1 MRKVTACTLALL
13 ATVVVVFG
21 QPRSDSVKVY
31 FHIGQWQFD
40 SALGDNAASMNEF
53 VERVRMASD
62 AHNLNRI
69 VIRAC
74 ASPDG
79 PERFN
84 QRLSAERADAIARL
98 IIDRTAISAERIETE
113 PQGVSWSELRR
124 LVAENPEVPSRE
136 KILDIIDN
144 TPVWVFDAQ
153 GRIIDGRKKPLMDL
167 HGGRPYNWMREH
179 LFPELRNAVAVSLYL
194 NESEAAE
201 ANPAAE
207 GTNDFK
213 DLKNSKDLET
223 AENFDGSESSE
234 TTQASP
240 NNPVVATIDSVA
252 EPVPAKNSHT
262 SRYILA
268 LKTNMLY
275 YAALLPNL
283 ELEWLINNRWSVAL
297 EGNFASW
304 GSYKHEKSY
313 RLYVIDSE
321 VRRWFKPRNPWHG
334 MYAGLIA
341 GGGWYDLE
349 NGNPGYYGE
358 GLMTGLSLGY
368 MWPIGR
374 RLSLEAEIGAGY
386 IYTRYKEYEALDGHH
401 LYMRTKTLNYFG
413 PIKAKLSIAW
423 RLFDVNKH
431 KRTDTAL

>member
-1 MRKVTACTLALL
+1 MRKFIACTLALL

-40 SALGDNAASMNEF
+40 PALGDNAASMDKF
-53 VERVRMASD
+53 VEKVRIASG

-69 VIRAC
+69 VISAC

-79 PERFN
+79 SERLN
-84 QRLSAERADAIARL
+84 RRLSAERADAIARL
-98 IIDRTAISAERIETE
+98 IIDRTAISAECIETK

-194 NESEAAE
+194 KDSEAAE
-201 ANPAAE
+201 TSPAAE
-207 GTNDFK
+207 GTTDLK

-223 AENFDGSESSE
+223 AENSDGFENSE
-234 TTQASP
+234 TTQVSP
-240 NNPVVATIDSVA
+240 NNPAGSTTDSVT
-252 EPVPAKNSHT
+252 EPVPDKNSHT
-262 SRYILA
+262 PRYILA

-321 VRRWFKPRNPWHG
+321 VRRWFKPRKPWHG

-341 GGGWYDLE
+341 GGGWYDFE
-349 NGNPGYYGE
+349 NGSPGYYGE
-358 GLMTGLSLGY
+358 GLMTGLSFGY

-386 IYTRYKEYEALDGHH
+386 VYTRYKEYRPYEGHH
-401 LYMRTKTLNYFG
+401 LYLRTKELNYFG

-423 RLFDVNKH
+423 RFCDINRH
-431 KRTDTAL
+431 KRKKSAK